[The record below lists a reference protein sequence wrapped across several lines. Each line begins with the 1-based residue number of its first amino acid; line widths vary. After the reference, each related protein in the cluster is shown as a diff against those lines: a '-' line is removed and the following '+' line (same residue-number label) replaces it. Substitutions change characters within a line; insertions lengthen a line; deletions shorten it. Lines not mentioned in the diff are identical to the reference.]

1 MNWILVGSRRH
12 KNKKKIAF
20 LQTLLKMPQIKN
32 KSSFKQKEKSKED
45 KNRKDVMDK
54 LIYHAPKLIEKA
66 SNKIDQFVK

>member
-1 MNWILVGSRRH
+1 
-12 KNKKKIAF
+12 
-20 LQTLLKMPQIKN
+20 MPQIKN

-66 SNKIDQFVK
+66 SNKIVQFVK